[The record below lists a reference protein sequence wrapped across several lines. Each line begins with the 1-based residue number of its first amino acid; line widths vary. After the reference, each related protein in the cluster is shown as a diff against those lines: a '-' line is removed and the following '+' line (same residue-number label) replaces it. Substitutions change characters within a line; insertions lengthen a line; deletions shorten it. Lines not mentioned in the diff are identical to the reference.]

1 MQNNETVVTDEP
13 GLESSENNT
22 LLSLVNS
29 SQVQNVA
36 LIILSTLAVIFVLQW
51 AQSFIITL
59 LLGML
64 LSTILNPVVVR
75 LENLKIHRI
84 IGSTLVICAVVAGLI
99 LSGYGL
105 RNQVQSII
113 STLPDAAVKLTS
125 GFAVKRGEPLSN
137 LQKVQMAA
145 NQVETAANAAEN
157 NIKGSKKPIMRVAI
171 VEPKFKLGDFL
182 WRSSLGAFGFVAE
195 AITMIFLAYF
205 ILLSGDT
212 FKRKL
217 VKITGP
223 TLSRKKITVNILT
236 NINLSVQRYMTMLLV
251 SNVLIGLA
259 SWVVFRAFDLE
270 NAGAWAVAA
279 GFLHIVP
286 FFGPIVT
293 AVITG
298 MAAYMQF
305 DSVLM
310 AMTIAGGSLLV
321 ATIIGVFVT
330 TWMTGRIAKMNS
342 AVVFISLIFF
352 SWLWGL
358 WGMLL
363 GIPVV
368 VILKVICEHV
378 EHLQPIAELLSD

>member
-1 MQNNETVVTDEP
+1 
-13 GLESSENNT
+13 
-22 LLSLVNS
+22 
-29 SQVQNVA
+29 
-36 LIILSTLAVIFVLQW
+36 
-51 AQSFIITL
+51 
-59 LLGML
+59 
-64 LSTILNPVVVR
+64 
-75 LENLKIHRI
+75 
-84 IGSTLVICAVVAGLI
+84 
-99 LSGYGL
+99 
-105 RNQVQSII
+105 
-113 STLPDAAVKLTS
+113 
-125 GFAVKRGEPLSN
+125 
-137 LQKVQMAA
+137 
-145 NQVETAANAAEN
+145 
-157 NIKGSKKPIMRVAI
+157 MRVTI
-171 VEPKFKLGDFL
+171 DEPKFKLNDFL
-182 WRSSLGAFGFVAE
+182 WRSSLGVFGFIAE

-236 NINLSVQRYMTMLLV
+236 NINLSIQRYMTMLLV
-251 SNVLIGLA
+251 TNVLVGLV
-259 SWVVFRAFDLE
+259 SWMAFRAFGLE
-270 NAGAWAVAA
+270 NALAWAVAA

-286 FFGPIVT
+286 YFGPIVT
-293 AVITG
+293 AAVTG

-305 DSVLM
+305 DSLVIAL
-310 AMTIAGGSLLV
+310 TIAGSSLV
-321 ATIIGVFVT
+321 IATIIGVFVT